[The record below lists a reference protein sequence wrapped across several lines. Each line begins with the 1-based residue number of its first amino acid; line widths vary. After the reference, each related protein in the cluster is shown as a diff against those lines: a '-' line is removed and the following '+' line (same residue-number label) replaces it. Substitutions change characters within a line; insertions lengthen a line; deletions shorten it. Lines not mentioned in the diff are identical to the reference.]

1 MVKKDK
7 EIPWQNPLPIYTTI
21 MNEELKQKLANF
33 GSTLIDQLENGAIW
47 AKDQSGKLAE
57 EIVGLYIVENIT
69 YLIIGVAI
77 VGVLVFFGNYCKK
90 AKNDREKHDNCARE
104 FFSAFHVICFVAS
117 LLVGITF
124 SSVYVPRI
132 VKGCIAP
139 RVVILEKL
147 QDFVNAS
154 K

>member
-1 MVKKDK
+1 
-7 EIPWQNPLPIYTTI
+7 

-47 AKDQSGKLAE
+47 AKDQTGKLAE

-69 YLIIGVAI
+69 SLIIGVVI
-77 VGVLVFFGNYCKK
+77 VCVLVFFGNYCKK
-90 AKNDREKHDNCARE
+90 AKNDREKHGGVTRE
-104 FFSAFHVICFVAS
+104 FFSAFHVICFAAA
-117 LLVGITF
+117 LLIGIIF
-124 SSVYVPRI
+124 SSIRVPRI
-132 VKGCIAP
+132 VKGYVAP